1 MGRKGCD
8 AALDA
13 EVVAREWAE
22 ARQILA
28 ASGLRVTIRRT
39 GWQGALPG
47 GQAPGG
53 YARECVVAVRA
64 QGAGQVEVVLAR
76 FAGGAGPCRAE
87 AVGPD

>member
-13 EVVAREWAE
+13 EVVAREWSE

-39 GWQGALPG
+39 EWKGALPG

-53 YARECVVAVRA
+53 CVRECVVAVRA
-64 QGAGQVEVVLAR
+64 QGEAQVEVVLAR
-76 FAGGAGPCRAE
+76 FAGGAGPCPAQ
-87 AVGPD
+87 AGVPD